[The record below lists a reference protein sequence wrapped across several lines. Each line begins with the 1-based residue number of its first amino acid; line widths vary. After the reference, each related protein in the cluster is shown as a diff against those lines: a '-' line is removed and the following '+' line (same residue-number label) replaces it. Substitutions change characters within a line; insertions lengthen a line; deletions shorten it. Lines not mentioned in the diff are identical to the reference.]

1 MKIIRWTFWGD
12 PIYPEAEWSLLDEH
26 NPYELELI
34 KEIREKGYRLTGIAH
49 QNYRYGVPVFD
60 DGKQFNVSMRY
71 WGNIMAKA
79 LGIDGEDGYREW
91 AWTPPK
97 TSEHF
102 PKPSEWNESP
112 EESEEQEKR
121 FDKYIHDELMRDLRA
136 LDELELKDAKEKGEN
151 GSKNDEEKNSD
162 TGVSKS

>member
-12 PIYPEAEWSLLDEH
+12 PMYPDAEWSLLDEH

-91 AWTPPK
+91 AWTSPK

-102 PKPSEWNESP
+102 PEPSEWNESP
-112 EESEEQEKR
+112 EESEEQGKR
-121 FDKYIHDELMRDLRA
+121 LDKHIYDELMRDLRA
-136 LDELELKDAKEKGEN
+136 LDELELKDAKTEEVN
-151 GSKNDEEKNSD
+151 GGKDGEEKNSD
-162 TGVSKS
+162 TGVSES